1 MVEGVGV
8 IIAGKVPG
16 LDEVRAVEENNF
28 KAGVEAGAVEMVL
41 VAVAVNM
48 DGMAIIEF
56 DDCELQGLHFLE
68 QVCHEL
74 RCLVKHSLKVFNVG
88 YEFFLYSGREFT
100 KVGKILFAIIRAA
113 CQECKAIPV
122 IDVHERGEDIR
133 PRTREHIVKYASAGK
148 SGEPDD
154 IAVAVKFVLD
164 VDEVLDEV
172 FVFHFSRN
180 FAHWA

>member
-1 MVEGVGV
+1 MVEFVGV
-8 IIAGKVPG
+8 MIAHEVPG
-16 LDEVRAVEENNF
+16 LDEVRAVEESDI
-28 KAGVEAGAVEMVL
+28 KAGVEACPVEIVI
-41 VAVAVNM
+41 VGVGVNVEGM
-48 DGMAIIEF
+48 TVIFTDDG
-56 DDCELQGLHFLE
+56 ELQDLHFLE
-68 QVCHEL
+68 QLCHEL

-88 YEFFLYSGREFT
+88 NEFFLYSGREFT

-113 CQECKAIPV
+113 CQECKAISV

-154 IAVAVKFVLD
+154 IAVAVKFVFD
-164 VDEVLDEV
+164 IDEVLDEV